1 MGRATLRAL
10 VSPSQRRDRAPPTQ
24 QQSRCPATRI
34 ARGPEAVFFVLATDE
49 HGDTHMATTF
59 WQGRSSDA
67 APAGSSFWSAGHRP
81 TLIAAFLYFDLAFMV
96 WVILGPLAPEI
107 ARTLHLTAAQKGL
120 MVATPTLAGAVLRLV
135 NGLLVDRIGPKRSGA
150 ISQLIVIGGL
160 LSAWLLGVDSF
171 GGTLVLGVIL
181 GFAGASFAI
190 ALPLASRWYPA
201 EHQGKAMGIA
211 GMGNSG
217 TVFASLFA
225 PMLAKLFGWNAVL
238 GLACIPL
245 AIVFVAYMILAKDA
259 PNAPAPKR
267 FAAYLE
273 PLKIGDAW
281 WMMLFY
287 SVTFGGFVGLAASL
301 PIYFT
306 DRFGLTTVM
315 AGYATAACVF
325 AGSLVRPIG
334 GTVAD
339 AIGGVKALSVVYIVA
354 ALALAGVSG
363 APTVE
368 TALGLFVVAMLAL
381 GAGNGAVFQLVP
393 QRFAAEI
400 GVMTG
405 LVGMAGGIGGF
416 YLASS
421 LGFAKQ
427 LTGSFA
433 PGFLIFAAL
442 ALVAFACL
450 TAVKGRWRSTWDAA
464 ARGVRI

>member
-1 MGRATLRAL
+1 MARAFLDGA
-10 VSPSQRRDRAPPTQ
+10 SPVPSTANDK
-24 QQSRCPATRI
+24 
-34 ARGPEAVFFVLATDE
+34 
-49 HGDTHMATTF
+49 
-59 WQGRSSDA
+59 
-67 APAGSSFWSAGHRP
+67 SFWRAGHAP

-96 WVILGPLAPEI
+96 WVLLGPLAPAI
-107 ARTLHLTAAQKGL
+107 SKTLMLTPAEKGL
-120 MVATPTLAGAVLRLV
+120 MVATPTLAGALLRVV

-171 GGTLVLGVIL
+171 GGTLALGVIL

-201 EHQGKAMGIA
+201 EHQGKAMGLA

-217 TVFASLFA
+217 TVLAALFA
-225 PMLAKLFGWNAVL
+225 PTLAKLFGWNAVL

-245 AIVFVAYMILAKDA
+245 ALVFVAFMIMAKDA

-267 FAAYLE
+267 MVDYFV
-273 PLKIGDAW
+273 PLRSADAW
-281 WMMLFY
+281 WLMSFY

-306 DRFGLTTVM
+306 DRFGLTPVI
-315 AGYATAACVF
+315 AGYCTAACVF
-325 AGSLVRPIG
+325 AGSLIRPMG
-334 GTVAD
+334 GALAD
-339 AIGGVKALSVVYIVA
+339 AIGGVKALSMVFVVA
-354 ALALAGVSG
+354 AVALAFVGYM
-363 APTVE
+363 PTVAS
-368 TALGLFVVAMLAL
+368 ALAFFVLAMLAL
-381 GAGNGAVFQLVP
+381 GTGNGAVFQLVP
-393 QRFAAEI
+393 QRFQAEI

-427 LTGSFA
+427 LTGSFS

-442 ALVAFACL
+442 ALGALAGI
-450 TAVKGRWRSTWDAA
+450 TAVKSGWRQRWGTA
-464 ARGVRI
+464 ARV